1 MIRVDFDPIS
11 ETVYVDIILNTIIE
25 GKKNIL
31 FDDFTLSFVA
41 YQRKWRRVQLTIGNS
56 NMVVLFYI
64 SCIVFSTK
72 CYILCMYTLKIV
84 FQFSMLAYSI
94 FV

>member
-41 YQRKWRRVQLTIGNS
+41 
-56 NMVVLFYI
+56 
-64 SCIVFSTK
+64 
-72 CYILCMYTLKIV
+72 
-84 FQFSMLAYSI
+84 
-94 FV
+94 